1 MPQMHSR
8 NCSLLILLKV
18 IYRLAEKKCLPSGIA
33 ESHLKGCCTPET
45 FCQFTLQPIVF
56 SFGHPA
62 SDPDAKQCLANILY
76 QSTITCSMYVI
87 VPRKSTETLEKLD
100 FQLRVKTRLQDHLR
114 TPWPCHLLPV
124 VQCTAHAIRLI
135 ELHTT
140 PVHTMSVQTVP
151 VHSAHYASV

>member
-1 MPQMHSR
+1 
-8 NCSLLILLKV
+8 
-18 IYRLAEKKCLPSGIA
+18 
-33 ESHLKGCCTPET
+33 
-45 FCQFTLQPIVF
+45 
-56 SFGHPA
+56 
-62 SDPDAKQCLANILY
+62 
-76 QSTITCSMYVI
+76 MYVI

-151 VHSAHYASV
+151 VHSAHYASANYASAAYARACDRETNRPQLVADKQ